1 MADGINPDIKRDCAK
16 VRREC
21 YQAHLDER
29 IRKLAKKET
38 NK

>member
-1 MADGINPDIKRDCAK
+1 MADGISPDIRHACVK

-21 YQAHLDER
+21 YQAHRDER